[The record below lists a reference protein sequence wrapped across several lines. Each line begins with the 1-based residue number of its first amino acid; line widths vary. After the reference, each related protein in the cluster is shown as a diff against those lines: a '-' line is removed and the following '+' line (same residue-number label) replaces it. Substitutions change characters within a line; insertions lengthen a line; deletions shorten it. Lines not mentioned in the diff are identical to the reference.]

1 MRNQPGRMFLC
12 ARCRAQVVVCS
23 HCDRGQRYCAEGCA
37 QLVRKSR
44 QREAGQRYQ
53 RSRTGRFKH
62 ADRTRKWRASCR
74 HRLGVNK
81 ETVTHQGSPVGVSDA
96 VLGSSEPMAI
106 PPGSSDGLSTPCT
119 VFPPT
124 TLPESTGTQLSA
136 LPIPTLRCFW
146 LCAMCRTLCPAF
158 VRQGFLRRRW
168 RSDHGHFT

>member
-1 MRNQPGRMFLC
+1 MRDQAGRMFLC
-12 ARCRAQVVVCS
+12 ARCRAQVVICS

-74 HRLGVNK
+74 RRLGVNK
-81 ETVTHQGSPVGVSDA
+81 QTVTHQGSPVGVSDA

-106 PPGSSDGLSTPCT
+106 PTGSPDGLTTPCIASLPTSQLESSDTHSS
-119 VFPPT
+119 V
-124 TLPESTGTQLSA
+124 
-136 LPIPTLRCFW
+136 LPIPSLRCFW
-146 LCAMCRTLCPAF
+146 LCAMCRTPCPAF
-158 VRQGFLRRRW
+158 VRQSFLRRRW
-168 RSDHGHFT
+168 WADHGHFT